1 MFRALTEN
9 PRERAI
15 WEFRQS
21 RGGAFDGE
29 QGLDLAI
36 VRSSARSQEHLT
48 NSLAKKKNK
57 SRQQHRTS
65 LRSLHRCSKNLN
77 TKVAWER
84 LSFTMCTAC
93 LFSESLQNKPEPV
106 FEPRSNLASTFPAQ
120 ERRRCQLGKLCL
132 VPGVDFMNYTFAG
145 NALPRKAEHDNVC
158 RLCARVGVKDNEDS
172 SATVSS
178 SSFSEV
184 P

>member
-1 MFRALTEN
+1 MSDFAVFRALTKN
-9 PRERAI
+9 PRGACHLGVP
-15 WEFRQS
+15 
-21 RGGAFDGE
+21 RGLRE
-29 QGLDLAI
+29 EPSMVNHGLDLAK

-48 NSLAKKKNK
+48 NSRAKKKNK

-120 ERRRCQLGKLCL
+120 ERRRYAL
-132 VPGVDFMNYTFAG
+132 YT
-145 NALPRKAEHDNVC
+145 
-158 RLCARVGVKDNEDS
+158 S
-172 SATVSS
+172 SATVI
-178 SSFSEV
+178 FSLGWISCITPSPAAPCPAQESRV
-184 P
+184 RQRLSALRTDNED